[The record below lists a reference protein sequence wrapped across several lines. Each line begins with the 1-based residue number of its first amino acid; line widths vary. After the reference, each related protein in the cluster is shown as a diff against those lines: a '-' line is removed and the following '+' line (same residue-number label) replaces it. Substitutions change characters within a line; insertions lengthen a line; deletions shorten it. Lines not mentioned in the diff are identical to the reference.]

1 MYKVSHLDH
10 NKKSKKKIFI
20 FKSMYTFELLFQQ
33 IFIFWVLILDT
44 LYKYSIYYTY
54 LYFKVPFP
62 KWFIGCFFFLAA
74 AAAAAAAA
82 SSSKEK
88 SWNTLGNVGNASQRN
103 KKQNKQMPVRPR
115 SVNSTFE
122 KRGSKPPLGY
132 ATLNNDRTSN
142 RSFQENGS
150 YGSRYVLLYSNFNI
164 TNFDIMN

>member
-1 MYKVSHLDH
+1 MIYW
-10 NKKSKKKIFI
+10 
-20 FKSMYTFELLFQQ
+20 LF
-33 IFIFWVLILDT
+33 
-44 LYKYSIYYTY
+44 
-54 LYFKVPFP
+54 
-62 KWFIGCFFFLAA
+62 FFFLAA

-150 YGSRYVLLYSNFNI
+150 YGSRYVLYL
-164 TNFDIMN
+164 NFDIRNLDIVN

>member
-1 MYKVSHLDH
+1 MPFLSD
-10 NKKSKKKIFI
+10 
-20 FKSMYTFELLFQQ
+20 LLPVF
-33 IFIFWVLILDT
+33 
-44 LYKYSIYYTY
+44 
-54 LYFKVPFP
+54 FP
-62 KWFIGCFFFLAA
+62 AA

-82 SSSKEK
+82 SSKEK
-88 SWNTLGNVGNASQRN
+88 SWTLGNVGAQR

-150 YGSRYVLLYSNFNI
+150 YGSRYVLYL
-164 TNFDIMN
+164 NFDIRNLDIVN